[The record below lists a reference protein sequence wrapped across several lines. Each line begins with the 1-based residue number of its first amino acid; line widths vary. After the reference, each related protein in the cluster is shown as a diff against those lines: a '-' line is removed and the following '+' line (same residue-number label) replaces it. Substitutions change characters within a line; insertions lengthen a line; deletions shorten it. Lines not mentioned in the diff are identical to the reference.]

1 MPVTVSA
8 SVSGDV
14 RMSMDHSG
22 PIRGQYPGHVT
33 TQDQS
38 ETSDVPMSMDPDK
51 IDTLLRFTPLI
62 GFCPI
67 HDTCQGLIR
76 NSLAID
82 GVIHLLHANIL
93 DLPIY

>member
-1 MPVTVSA
+1 MPVTVSV

-22 PIRGQYPGHVT
+22 PIRGQNPGHVT

-51 IDTLLRFTPLI
+51 IDTLPL
-62 GFCPI
+62 
-67 HDTCQGLIR
+67 
-76 NSLAID
+76 
-82 GVIHLLHANIL
+82 
-93 DLPIY
+93 